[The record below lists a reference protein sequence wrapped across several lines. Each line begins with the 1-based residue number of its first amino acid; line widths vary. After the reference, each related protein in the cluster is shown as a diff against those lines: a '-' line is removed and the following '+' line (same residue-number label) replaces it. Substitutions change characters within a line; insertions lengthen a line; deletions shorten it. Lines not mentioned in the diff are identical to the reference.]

1 MLTDDQLKKRKLG
14 IGGSD
19 VAAICGLSK
28 WRTPIDVYLDKK
40 GLSENIDSNEPMY
53 WGNVLEPL
61 VAREYEARTKKKIAV
76 FEDMIQHPKY
86 DFIVGNVDR
95 IIVGENAILECKTAN
110 SYALSEWGEE
120 GTDDFP
126 IEYILQCAHYALI
139 TNADYVDLAVLIG
152 GNNFRIYKYERNQK
166 LEDNLIQKEINFWE
180 NYVLKNIT
188 PPPTTK
194 EDLEKI
200 WGQHQEGEF
209 SIVTPEIEKSFI
221 KLKEINSQIKI
232 LKEEKEAQ
240 EYLIKESI
248 KDYEGV
254 KDNSGN
260 LLATWKTQKTNRFL
274 VDKFKKDNPKTYG
287 EYLKQTTSRRFLLKA

>member
-1 MLTDDQLKKRKLG
+1 
-14 IGGSD
+14 
-19 VAAICGLSK
+19 
-28 WRTPIDVYLDKK
+28 
-40 GLSENIDSNEPMY
+40 MY
-53 WGNVLEPL
+53 WGNVLEPV
-61 VAREYEARTKKKIAV
+61 VAREYEARTKKKIAIS
-76 FEDMIQHPKY
+76 EDMIRHPKY
-86 DFIVGNVDR
+86 EFIVGNVDR

-110 SYALSEWGEE
+110 GYNLSEWGEE

-126 IEYILQCAHYALI
+126 IEYILQCAHYAII

-200 WGQHQEGEF
+200 WGQHQEGKF
-209 SIVTPEIEKSFI
+209 SIATPEIERSFV

-248 KDYEGV
+248 KDCEGV
-254 KDNSGN
+254 KDNSDN

-274 VDKFKKDNPKTYG
+274 TDKFKKDNPNTY
-287 EYLKQTTSRRFLLKA
+287 EKYLKQTTSRRFLLKI